1 MIQQGLTDTYTDTV
15 SIFYI
20 YVQMYCLLDENLLFR
35 PRLKSCNIRQTKDS
49 HNSL

>member
-20 YVQMYCLLDENLLFR
+20 YIYTNVLF
-35 PRLKSCNIRQTKDS
+35 IRWEVIITTQAQKLQHKAD
-49 HNSL
+49 